1 MNITQLMETPHFSV
15 ERRSFDNRADINVKD
30 NRGRNLLE
38 ILSEERLDEIDKQNI
53 QNILNSFGLK

>member
-1 MNITQLMETPHFSV
+1 METPHFSV

>member
-1 MNITQLMETPHFSV
+1 METPHFSV
-15 ERRSFDNRADINVKD
+15 EGRSFDNRADINVKD